1 MSGMSKNRVIEQPST
16 QDGCELWRIARDS
29 RVLDLNSSYAY
40 LLWCRD
46 FAGTSLV
53 ARVGG
58 RVVGFVIGFTR
69 PTEPGTV
76 VVWQIAVDAE
86 QRGRGLAAA
95 LLDGLAAMLAPRGVR
110 TVETTISPDNAAS
123 IALFTAF
130 ARRHR
135 ADVDRAELFGADH
148 FPDAH
153 GAEDL
158 YRIGPLDTRV
168 PASA

>member
-1 MSGMSKNRVIEQPST
+1 MSKDRVIEQPST
-16 QDGCELWRIARDS
+16 KDGCELWRIARDS

-53 ARVGG
+53 ARVDG

-76 VVWQIAVDAE
+76 VVWQIAVDAD
-86 QRGRGLAAA
+86 QRGQGLAAA
-95 LLDGLAAMLAPRGVR
+95 LLDELAAALAPRGVR

-135 ADVDRAELFGADH
+135 TDIDRAELFGADH
-148 FPDAH
+148 FPDEH
-153 GAEDL
+153 EAEDL